1 MVPLPQAARPKVWAA
16 GKTGVPQRKNAADA
30 PFFGSAAASIDDGAG
45 SAIGCALSERG
56 QRFARIEG
64 ITASVAILLL
74 AEFRLALPPDGAL
87 LGLDLGTKTIGLAVS
102 DLTRTVAT
110 PLATIRRAGLA
121 RDLDR
126 LAEVIAL
133 RAIAGFVAGLPVDMD
148 GREGRRCQA
157 ARQFA
162 RDLLRRIDRP
172 LTFWDERLSTAAVE
186 RMLTGEADL
195 SRRRRG
201 QVVDSVAA
209 AYILQGALDAL
220 AYQAAALVPPRPE

>member
-1 MVPLPQAARPKVWAA
+1 MP
-16 GKTGVPQRKNAADA
+16 TGR
-30 PFFGSAAASIDDGAG
+30 I
-45 SAIGCALSERG
+45 
-56 QRFARIEG
+56 FARIAG
-64 ITASVAILLL
+64 KIANVTILHL
-74 AEFRLALPPDGAL
+74 AEFRLALPPEGAL
-87 LGLDLGTKTIGLAVS
+87 LGLDPGTKTIGLAVS

-110 PLATIRRAGLA
+110 PLATIRRAGLQ

-126 LAEVIAL
+126 LAEVIAE
-133 RAIAGFVAGLPVDMD
+133 RPIAGFVAGLPVDMD

-162 RDLLRRIDRP
+162 RDLLRRIERP

-186 RMLTGEADL
+186 RMLTSEADL

-220 AYQAAALVPPRPE
+220 ANQTAAAAAPPLPE

>member
-1 MVPLPQAARPKVWAA
+1 MSGETVP
-16 GKTGVPQRKNAADA
+16 
-30 PFFGSAAASIDDGAG
+30 
-45 SAIGCALSERG
+45 
-56 QRFARIEG
+56 
-64 ITASVAILLL
+64 ILLL
-74 AEFRLALPPDGAL
+74 ADFNSALPPEGAL

-102 DLTRTVAT
+102 DVTRTVAT
-110 PLATIRRAGLA
+110 PLATIRRAGLG

-126 LAEVIAL
+126 LAEVIAQ

-162 RDLLRRIDRP
+162 RDLTRRIERP
-172 LTFWDERLSTAAVE
+172 LAFWDERLSTAAVE
-186 RMLTGEADL
+186 RMLTREADL
-195 SRRRRG
+195 SRQRRG

-220 AYQAAALVPPRPE
+220 ANRAAAACPPPPE